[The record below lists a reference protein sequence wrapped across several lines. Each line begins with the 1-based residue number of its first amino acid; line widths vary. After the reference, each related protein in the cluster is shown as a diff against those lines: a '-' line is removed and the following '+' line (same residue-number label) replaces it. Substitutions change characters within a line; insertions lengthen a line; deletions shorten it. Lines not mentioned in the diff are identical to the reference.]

1 MRANKRYQNYAW
13 IWPIQFV
20 KIPQFCRIC
29 LNSHKLYLPLK
40 SMTEVFFYD
49 DPELEERDEMED
61 AARAEF
67 NYTVYSFP
75 LNRFG
80 AIATSFSA
88 DLYQNSLDSIKP
100 LNDFRGTY
108 CVEMLSPLSVDTTAQ
123 QPIDISTIQT
133 CVDTP
138 QVALFWQRY
147 REYPKY
153 LKNVKK
159 RNRRKN
165 KRKTKSINDLTKL

>member
-1 MRANKRYQNYAW
+1 
-13 IWPIQFV
+13 
-20 KIPQFCRIC
+20 
-29 LNSHKLYLPLK
+29 
-40 SMTEVFFYD
+40 MTEVFFYD
-49 DPELEERDEMED
+49 DPELDERDETED

-88 DLYQNSLDSIKP
+88 DLFLNSLDSIKP
-100 LNDFRGTY
+100 INDFRGTY
-108 CVEMLSPLSVDTTAQ
+108 CVELLSPLSMDAAAQ
-123 QPIDISTIQT
+123 PQIDITTIQT